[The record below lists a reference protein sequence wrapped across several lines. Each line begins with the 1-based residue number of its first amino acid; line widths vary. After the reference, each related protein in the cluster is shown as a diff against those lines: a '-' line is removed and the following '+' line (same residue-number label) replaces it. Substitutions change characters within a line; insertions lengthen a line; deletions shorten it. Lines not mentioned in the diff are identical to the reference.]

1 MNAAHSALQAMLA
14 SLTER
19 ARKLGW
25 SDAEWA
31 RRAGLPKET
40 LCRLRSRTTCD
51 LATLSTLA
59 ASAGATLDVRSVNP
73 VTTRDGRVPAR
84 MERALEAR
92 LVDLIQSGST
102 RPEVWRQAAPAFFM
116 AGLAVALASAPEF
129 NRKDYLALAEA
140 LHPGASEQ
148 RVFHQWLRETPWAP
162 SRFMAQL
169 RGGSARAA

>member
-1 MNAAHSALQAMLA
+1 
-14 SLTER
+14 
-19 ARKLGW
+19 
-25 SDAEWA
+25 
-31 RRAGLPKET
+31 
-40 LCRLRSRTTCD
+40 
-51 LATLSTLA
+51 
-59 ASAGATLDVRSVNP
+59 
-73 VTTRDGRVPAR
+73 